1 MVADFRQRFWV
12 SLVLSVPVLAL
23 APLNQ
28 AWLGLAERLAFP
40 GDRAIQAMLAPII
53 YFYEGRPFLR
63 GTAGELGKRQP
74 GMMTLIAL
82 AITVAWG
89 YSGPVTLGLQ
99 VDTTPARRPRRHPSG
114 NCFVIFVRRVSV
126 LLAHA

>member
-1 MVADFRQRFWV
+1 MVADFRERFWV

-40 GDRAIQAMLAPII
+40 GDRAIQAMLATII
-53 YFYEGRPFLR
+53 YFYGGRPFLR

-82 AITVAWG
+82 
-89 YSGPVTLGLQ
+89 SGLVTLGLQ
-99 VDTTPARRPRRHPSG
+99 VDTTPARRPRRRPSG
-114 NCFVIFVRRVSV
+114 NCFVVFVRRVRV